1 MAAVIKPGASD
12 TSPTWRKKA
21 RAAYQQAKKAG
32 MSDAKMAKLL
42 MDTIEDEMRKRDA
55 MLEWYRAF
63 RLEPCPNCGHKHEA
77 ERLAWDEL

>member
-1 MAAVIKPGASD
+1 MASVPA
-12 TSPTWRKKA
+12 WRARA
-21 RAAYQQAKKAG
+21 RAAYSQAKKAG

-63 RLEPCPNCGHKHEA
+63 RLEPCPGCGHKHEA

>member
-1 MAAVIKPGASD
+1 
-12 TSPTWRKKA
+12 
-21 RAAYQQAKKAG
+21 

-63 RLEPCPNCGHKHEA
+63 RLEPCPGCGHKHEA